1 MNENVKSGFLNEIF
15 LPRENLLIDYS
26 FLNPTIDNEYKVL
39 NLGSN
44 VTGYLIYNL
53 EQETGV
59 QYDGSKVIDTG
70 HPALS
75 ISDSGGVFKNIVSGH
90 FNGIS
95 KYRVL
100 GDITDEDWTAYIVFK
115 HLETGIFNQ
124 NKVLISSKPTV
135 SSPSGFIFGINGCNR
150 LFYEYETT
158 SSGKR
163 IFTLNKELDNK
174 NLASIS
180 KIDSDLYISL
190 HQYED
195 LNSFSI
201 EAKFPLNDF
210 NPSYQFYIG
219 GLETSGLD
227 YRNFSGYIDQFVFIN
242 RGLDFPE
249 RNTFSE
255 AFFCSGY
262 NSQTY
267 QGLTNIFNVVTG
279 VRYENTLIGTG
290 ITGYSQYL
298 QGYQIIN
305 GQSLPIYS
313 YSGLTGNIYSDL
325 LIELT
330 GIVTGDYEIAT
341 LTASSGLPNYN
352 YLMSFC
358 NSKILSFNNFDD
370 SYKEVYSFS
379 GRNTDDINLN
389 AAFINPNLKFSVL
402 TTGSGENINF
412 YVNGLAQ
419 ILTTT
424 FSDSYTGELVPS
436 GTFLD
441 SQGFFD
447 RDDIAIYDFIQGSGS
462 ITGASISDETNGFIN
477 IPSSFINNRD
487 IYLNGI
493 KMISGID
500 YSPSGSS
507 VVLAPSGF
515 CAGDIVLL
523 PKHNSNLVRY
533 TGYNNNNFE
542 TSIPLF
548 DEQVWIN
555 GLRQVKY
562 ADYEKLSDF
571 SLKYTTFSL
580 EPYQDIIYNNDTG
593 FFNV

>member
-1 MNENVKSGFLNEIF
+1 MNDIVKSGFLNEIF
-15 LPRENLLIDYS
+15 LPRENLIIDYS
-26 FLNPTIDNEYKVL
+26 FLNTSVDNEYKTID
-39 NLGSN
+39 LGSN
-44 VTGYLIYNL
+44 VTGYLFYNL
-53 EQETGV
+53 EQDSSV
-59 QYDGSKVIDTG
+59 QYDGTKIIDTG
-70 HPALS
+70 HPAFS
-75 ISDSGGVFKNIVSGH
+75 ITDSSSINKAIVSGN
-90 FNGIS
+90 FNGFS
-95 KYRVL
+95 KYRIL
-100 GDITDEDWTAYIVFK
+100 GDVTDEDWTMYIAFK
-115 HLETGIFNQ
+115 HLETGLFNQ
-124 NKVLISSKPTV
+124 NKVLISSKKNV
-135 SSPSGFIFGINGCNR
+135 SSTSGFIFGINGCNR
-150 LFYEYETT
+150 LFYEYDTP

-180 KIDSDLYISL
+180 KIDSDLYIGL

-201 EAKFPLNDF
+201 ENKFSLIDY

-227 YRNFSGYIDQFVFIN
+227 YRNFSGYVDQFVFIN
-242 RGLDFPE
+242 KGLDFPE

-262 NSQTY
+262 NSENY
-267 QGLTNIFNVVTG
+267 LGLTNSYNVVTG
-279 VRYENTLIGTG
+279 VRYENVLIRTG
-290 ITGYSQYL
+290 ITGYAQYL
-298 QGYQIIN
+298 KGYETIN
-305 GQSLPIYS
+305 GQTTPIYS
-313 YSGLTGNIYSDL
+313 YSGLTGNLYGEQ

-330 GIVTGDYEIAT
+330 GIVTGDYELMT
-341 LTASSGLPNYN
+341 LTASSGLPDYK
-352 YLMSFC
+352 YIMSFC

-379 GRNTDDINLN
+379 GRNSDDINLN

-402 TTGSGENINF
+402 NTGSGENINF

-419 ILTTT
+419 ILTTA

-436 GTFLD
+436 GNFLD

-447 RDDIAIYDFIQGSGS
+447 RDDIAVYDFIQGSGS
-462 ITGASISDETNGFIN
+462 ITGASSSDETNGFIN
-477 IPSSFINNRD
+477 IPLSFINNRD

-493 KMISGID
+493 KMISGVD
-500 YSPSGSS
+500 YSPSGSFA
-507 VVLAPSGF
+507 VLAPSGF

-542 TSIPLF
+542 TSTPLF